1 MNLLPCN
8 NFRLSDFVG
17 LTLSVF
23 CLGVAILGPPV
34 VYPEN
39 DSRKAYYSSVLN
51 IQNRGSSNTYHRMS
65 PDKTGVQF
73 VSQVDEWE
81 ASQNRVL
88 YNGAG
93 VAVGDYDRDGLIF
106 FCAPLMAIQPYIKT
120 KATGVLLM

>member
-1 MNLLPCN
+1 MNLLPYN

-23 CLGVAILGPPV
+23 CLGFEILVPPA

-39 DSRKAYYSSVLN
+39 DSRKEYSSSVLS
-51 IQNRGSSNTYHRMS
+51 IQNRESSNTYHRMS

-73 VSQVDEWE
+73 VSQVDEWG

-93 VAVGDYDRDGLIF
+93 VAVGDYDKDGWPDILL
-106 FCAPLMAIQPYIKT
+106 CAIDGEPAL
-120 KATGVLLM
+120 